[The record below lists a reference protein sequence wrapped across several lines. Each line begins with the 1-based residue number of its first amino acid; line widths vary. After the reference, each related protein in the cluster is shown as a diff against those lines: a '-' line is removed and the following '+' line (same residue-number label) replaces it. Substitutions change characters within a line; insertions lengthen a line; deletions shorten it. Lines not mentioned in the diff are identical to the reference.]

1 MQANKSPFVWLCQA
15 AEAIL
20 VAAINEQKD
29 VIFDG
34 TMSWPPFVEQTIAM
48 ARDHNNAYVCGPGWI
63 PARDGNPEIE
73 R

>member
-1 MQANKSPFVWLCQA
+1 MQSHLFQA

-34 TMSWPPFVEQTIAM
+34 TMSWAPFVEQTIAM
-48 ARDHNNAYVCGPGWI
+48 ARDHNRAYVCGPGYK
-63 PARDGNPEIE
+63 PATDEHPGVE